1 MATTQNSHGS
11 KESNIKTAADLIL
24 KLGVLLFILYLSFK
38 ILWPF
43 LGILIWSLVIAV
55 ILFPLTKR
63 TSLWLGNR
71 HKLAS
76 LLVTLT
82 FFSILVV
89 PSIWLVNQLI
99 VGVGILAADIS
110 DGSLSVPYPPE
121 SVLHWPV
128 IGDEIYKHWLDLAE
142 DFGEAVLGFMPHIRG
157 FIEKLLGA
165 LGNTGLGILQF
176 ALSIL
181 IAGVFLMFFR
191 QGSITGKKLFR
202 KLAGDR
208 GDEFM
213 NISTSTIRNVATGVL
228 GVAILQTVLIGM
240 GLVLAQ
246 VPLAAVWIVLVLIM
260 CIAQIPAMIFTVP
273 LIIYLFAFMDPFPA
287 ALWSI
292 YFLLMGLVDN
302 ILKPMI
308 MGKGSGLPSLV
319 VFLGAIGGFIAF
331 GFIGLFLGAI
341 VLSLTYKLYLT
352 WISYE

>member
-1 MATTQNSHGS
+1 MANTQNSLGS

-24 KLGVLLFILYLSFK
+24 KLGVLLFILFLSFK
-38 ILWPF
+38 IIWPF

-63 TSLWLGNR
+63 VSLWLGDR
-71 HKLAS
+71 HKMAS
-76 LLVTLT
+76 LLVTLV
-82 FFSILVV
+82 FFSLLAV

-99 VGVGILAADIS
+99 VGVGFLAADIA
-110 DGSLSVPYPPE
+110 DGSLSVPYPPD
-121 SVLHWPV
+121 SVLKWPV
-128 IGDEIYKHWLDLAE
+128 IGDEIYKNWLDLAE

-181 IAGVFLMFFR
+181 IAGVFLMFFK
-191 QGSITGKKLFR
+191 QGSITGRKLFR

-213 NISTSTIRNVATGVL
+213 DISTTTIRNVATGVL
-228 GVAILQTVLIGM
+228 GVAILQTVLIGL
-240 GLVLAQ
+240 GLVLAH

-273 LIIYLFAFMDPFPA
+273 LIIYLFAFMDPLPA
-287 ALWSI
+287 AMWAI

-302 ILKPMI
+302 ILKPII
-308 MGKGSGLPSLV
+308 MGQGSSLPSLV

-341 VLSLTYKLYLT
+341 VLSLSYKLYLS
-352 WISYE
+352 WISYD

>member
-1 MATTQNSHGS
+1 MTTTQSP
-11 KESNIKTAADLIL
+11 KENRDNNIKTAADLIL

-43 LGILIWSLVIAV
+43 LGVLIWSLIIAV
-55 ILFPLTKR
+55 ILFPLVKR
-63 TSLWLGNR
+63 VAGWLGNR

-76 LLVTLT
+76 ILVTLI
-82 FFSILVV
+82 FFAILAV
-89 PSIWLVNQLI
+89 PSLWLVNQLI

-110 DGSLSVPYPPE
+110 DGSLTIPYPPE
-121 SVLHWPV
+121 SVLKWPV

-157 FIEKLLGA
+157 FIEKLLSA

-181 IAGVFLMFFR
+181 IAGVFLVFFR
-191 QGSITGKKLFR
+191 QGSITGKMLFR
-202 KLAGDR
+202 KLAGER

-213 NISTSTIRNVATGVL
+213 NISSGTIRNVASGVL
-228 GVAILQTVLIGM
+228 GVAILQTVLIGL

-246 VPLAAVWIVLVLIM
+246 VPLAAVWIVLVLII
-260 CIAQIPAMIFTVP
+260 CIAQIPAMIFTIP
-273 LIIYLFAFMDPFPA
+273 LIIYLFAFMEPLPA
-287 ALWSI
+287 VLWSI
-292 YFLLMGLVDN
+292 YFLVMGLVDN
-302 ILKPMI
+302 ILKPII
-308 MGKGSGLPSLV
+308 MGQGSSLPSLV

-341 VLSLTYKLYLT
+341 VISLSYKLYLS
-352 WISYE
+352 WISYD